1 MYYSFIILGITI
13 LVTLLAWRNAKIQYS
28 FMMRPYAVLHE
39 RKWYQT
45 LTSGFVHADW
55 SHLAFNMITFFFF
68 GQTLEMT
75 IGTPHLVVLYFSA
88 LFVSSIPS
96 LLIHGK
102 NPNYAT
108 LGASGGVEAIIFSF
122 ILFYP
127 FEKLYLFFIPI
138 GIPAILFGILFLGYS
153 IFESRT
159 RMGKINHDAHI
170 AGAAWGISYT
180 LLFVPHSL
188 EHFLTMIGWI

>member
-1 MYYSFIILGITI
+1 MYYSFIILGLTI
-13 LVTLLAWRNAKIQYS
+13 IITLLAWNNANVQYG
-28 FMMRPYAVLHE
+28 FMMRPYAVIHE
-39 RKWYQT
+39 NKWYQT
-45 LTSGFVHADW
+45 LTSGFVHADF

-68 GQTLEMT
+68 GQALEMT
-75 IGTPHLVVLYFSA
+75 IGTPHLLILYVSA
-88 LFVSSIPS
+88 LLVSSIPS
-96 LLIHGK
+96 LLIHGN

-108 LGASGGVEAIIFSF
+108 LGASGAVEAVIFSF

-138 GIPAILFGILFLGYS
+138 GIPAILFGVLFLGYS
-153 IFESRT
+153 LFESRRRT
-159 RMGKINHDAHI
+159 GKINHDAHI

-188 EHFLTMIGWI
+188 EHFLTMIGWL